1 MSDTVRINNILI
13 KNSLGNSSSN
23 QNIGNSGVM
32 TFGGYKTA
40 QSRAS
45 KKTSK
50 KQHKSK
56 KYQKSQNDLS
66 DLLDVKHLVANK
78 DYLSSKKL

>member
-1 MSDTVRINNILI
+1 
-13 KNSLGNSSSN
+13 
-23 QNIGNSGVM
+23 M

-50 KQHKSK
+50 KQ
-56 KYQKSQNDLS
+56 QKSHNNLS

>member
-1 MSDTVRINNILI
+1 
-13 KNSLGNSSSN
+13 
-23 QNIGNSGVM
+23 M

-50 KQHKSK
+50 KQQKSK
-56 KYQKSQNDLS
+56 NNLS

-78 DYLSSKKL
+78 DYLSTKKLQKSQVKSK